1 MIGIIFVISTDY
13 VGGKKLYKELN
24 TCISDTSCFVA
35 KVQLQ
40 WWSMGI
46 TLISLIEVSFLFE
59 FIINKETISWKES
72 VLIMI

>member
-1 MIGIIFVISTDY
+1 MIGIIFQISTDY
-13 VGGKKLYKELN
+13 VGGKKLYYKELN
-24 TCISDTSCFVA
+24 TCISDTSCF
-35 KVQLQ
+35 VQLQ